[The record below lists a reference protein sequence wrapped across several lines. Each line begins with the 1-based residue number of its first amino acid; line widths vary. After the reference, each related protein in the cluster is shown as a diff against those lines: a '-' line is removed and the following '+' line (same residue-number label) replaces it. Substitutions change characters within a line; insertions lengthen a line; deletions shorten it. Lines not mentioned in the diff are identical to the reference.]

1 MCHSDCWTSKAV
13 NLALFDFVVLRLCMG
28 ARVVFSMDFLDKQI
42 STYYYLGIAGF
53 RVYFWDFVAVVYLFS
68 LK

>member
-1 MCHSDCWTSKAV
+1 
-13 NLALFDFVVLRLCMG
+13 MG

-42 STYYYLGIAGF
+42 STYYYLGIGGF

>member
-13 NLALFDFVVLRLCMG
+13 NLALFVFFVLRLCMG
-28 ARVVFSMDFLDKQI
+28 ASVVFSMDFLNKQI

-53 RVYFWDFVAVVYLFS
+53 RVYFGTLLLLFIYF
-68 LK
+68 L